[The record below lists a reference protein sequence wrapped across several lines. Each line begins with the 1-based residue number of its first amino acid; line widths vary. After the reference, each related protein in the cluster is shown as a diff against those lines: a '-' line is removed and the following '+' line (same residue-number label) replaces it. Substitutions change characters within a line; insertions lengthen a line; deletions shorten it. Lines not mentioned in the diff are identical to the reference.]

1 MAYTY
6 TFEWPSTNVN
16 EVYVTGTFDNWNKSV
31 KLVKLPNENK
41 FRQTINLPY
50 EKTIYKFIVDG
61 NWIVSNFDKKE
72 FGLDGIENNVI
83 FPEDLIKLD
92 SILNSSNIVNNN
104 INNNTTANNS
114 NNINSNTTNNNN
126 INDRESEF
134 TSISYPSEQESS
146 TNTDDF
152 VLSLNQSEDD
162 FINFDYNDVN
172 SFNNGESEDIEEVN
186 LPTNDPNE
194 ITINDSTLDPNQR
207 SVKFINISTS
217 DFNNNNNDNDNK
229 SSINNME
236 SSVQLTINNLESS
249 SSLKN
254 LDSKNNSI
262 IQIQNYKLHFS
273 NDLINNH
280 NHNNNDFSE
289 NSTINNDRETDF
301 VITCTDDFDNNPP
314 GLNSNSLSNRQFR
327 YSTDDKKSSAI
338 LSRLRNFFK

>member
-31 KLVKLPNENK
+31 KLDKLPNENK
-41 FRQTINLPY
+41 FRQTVKLPY
-50 EKTIYKFIVDG
+50 EKTVYKFIVDG

-83 FPEDLIKLD
+83 LPEDLIKLD
-92 SILNSSNIVNNN
+92 SILNLSNNLNNNANNN
-104 INNNTTANNS
+104 ISNNNT
-114 NNINSNTTNNNN
+114 NSNTNTNNINN

-186 LPTNDPNE
+186 LPITDSNE
-194 ITINDSTLDPNQR
+194 VTMNDSTLDPNQR
-207 SVKFINISTS
+207 SVKFINISSS
-217 DFNNNNNDNDNK
+217 DFNNNNDESNENNK
-229 SSINNME
+229 NSINNME
-236 SSVQLTINNLESS
+236 SSIQLTINNLESS

-254 LDSKNNSI
+254 IDSKNNSI

-273 NDLINNH
+273 NDLINN
-280 NHNNNDFSE
+280 NNNNDFSE

-301 VITCTDDFDNNPP
+301 VITSSDDFDNNPP
-314 GLNSNSLSNRQFR
+314 GLNSNDLSNRRFR